1 MPIFPRGGAFVRRR
15 GAFREK
21 EQAWEVLNM
30 VENFMRI
37 SHGMAKNFRAERL
50 TYEKELD
57 IMAL

>member
-1 MPIFPRGGAFVRRR
+1 MRRR

-21 EQAWEVLNM
+21 EQAWEVHNM

>member
-1 MPIFPRGGAFVRRR
+1 MITRGGAQMRRR
-15 GAFREK
+15 GTFIGK

-30 VENFMRI
+30 LENFMRI
-37 SHGMAKNFRAERL
+37 SPGLANNFRAERL

>member
-1 MPIFPRGGAFVRRR
+1 MRRR

-21 EQAWEVLNM
+21 EQAWDVLNM

>member
-1 MPIFPRGGAFVRRR
+1 MCAAAGLSGERSRHG
-15 GAFREK
+15 
-21 EQAWEVLNM
+21 EVLNM